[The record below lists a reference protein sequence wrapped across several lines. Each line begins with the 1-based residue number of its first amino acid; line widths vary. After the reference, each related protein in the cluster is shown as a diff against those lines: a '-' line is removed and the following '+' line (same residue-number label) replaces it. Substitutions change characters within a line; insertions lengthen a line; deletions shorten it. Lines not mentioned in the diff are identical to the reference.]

1 MGKREWLLIG
11 LIALCTAL
19 FFLWP
24 TKRAIS
30 ESTNSVILLPR
41 IFSLQVADGTHAQ
54 FSSAN
59 EKETLY
65 TIALGRK
72 KVGTYKYTE
81 RQLSN
86 GDVVHFH
93 SFKNEQRWTLPM
105 KLRIDTGEVKEVI
118 RWDEEQKKNEHHPV
132 FGVDPTH
139 PPFGRIV
146 TKAHEWVLM
155 HPVESRILQSGE
167 SSIREW
173 IRNGDAPLIE
183 DGTITYDLNSKH
195 GHILDFSYFSTN
207 DSFFDDSE
215 KRYVDWIHDEEMKD
229 LHWLTA
235 DGPYTK
241 LPFSIEPATELGF
254 GRAIGR
260 MQDDDALEWFQETEE
275 RYFETLLLQS
285 RAQLER
291 YNREFGGSR
300 WVTEYTSTWLKN
312 AYGVE
317 APYVDTRFN
326 EYAAFFLDTLSKEM
340 DDTPT
345 TYVQDYAYY
354 LLEKV
359 EQGYIIS
366 RNDGFLIADY
376 FDGKDHITHSS
387 MNHALGGLKI
397 LLTAWDETKDETFLQ
412 TAEQLVRG
420 FGPASDWIRDNGD
433 LWYQLRPDGTFSG
446 DDYPQ
451 LTLIDLIEVEALYE
465 SLGLPMPGNLK
476 EMLESKLQF
485 VQSTEDKL
493 HPKVEAYVKKLS
505 TATSA

>member
-11 LIALCTAL
+11 FISICTAL

-24 TKRAIS
+24 TKHTIS
-30 ESTNSVILLPR
+30 ETTKTVVSLPR
-41 IFSLQVADGTHAQ
+41 IFSFQEVDGTHEQ
-54 FSSAN
+54 FSSADD
-59 EKETLY
+59 KETLY
-65 TIALGRK
+65 MVALGKK
-72 KVGTYKYTE
+72 KVATYRYTE
-81 RQLSN
+81 RRLSN

-93 SFKNEQRWTLPM
+93 SFQNEQRWALPM
-105 KLRIDTGEVKEVI
+105 KLLIDTGAVKKVI
-118 RWDEEQKKNEHHPV
+118 RWDDEKRTNEHHPV
-132 FGVDPTH
+132 FGVDPTEN
-139 PPFGRIV
+139 PVGRIV
-146 TKAHEWVLM
+146 TKNNEWIFM
-155 HPVESRILQSGE
+155 HPVESRVLQNGE
-167 SSIREW
+167 SKLREW
-173 IRNGDAPLIE
+173 INNGDMPSIE
-183 DGTITYDLNSKH
+183 KDHIVYHFNSKS
-195 GHILDFSYFSTN
+195 GHMLDFAYFSTN
-207 DSFFDDSE
+207 ESFFTEEETD
-215 KRYVDWIHDEEMKD
+215 YVEWLNEEPMKH
-229 LHWLTA
+229 LNWLTA

-260 MQDDDALEWFQETEE
+260 MQDDDALEWLEKTDE
-275 RYFETLLLQS
+275 RYFETLVLQS

-291 YNREFGGSR
+291 YSKEFGGSR

-326 EYAAFFLDTLSKEM
+326 EYAAFFLDELSRKT

-345 TYVQDYAYY
+345 NYVQEYARY
-354 LLEKV
+354 LVEKV
-359 EQGYIIS
+359 DQGYTIP
-366 RNDGFLIADY
+366 RNGGYLIADY
-376 FDGKDHITHSS
+376 FDGKEHLTHSS

-397 LLTAWDETKDETFLQ
+397 LLTAWSETKDERLLE
-412 TAEQLVRG
+412 TANMLIRG
-420 FGPASDWIRDNGD
+420 FGPASDWIRENGD

-465 SLGLPMPGNLK
+465 SLGLNMPGNLK

-493 HPKVEAYVKKLS
+493 HPKVKAYVKKLS
-505 TATSA
+505 TIKSA